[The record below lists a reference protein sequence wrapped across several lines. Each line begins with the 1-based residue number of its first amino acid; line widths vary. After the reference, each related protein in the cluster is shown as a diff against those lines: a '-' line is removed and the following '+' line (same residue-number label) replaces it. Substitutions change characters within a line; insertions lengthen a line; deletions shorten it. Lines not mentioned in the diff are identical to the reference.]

1 MALDGTYSGLQASI
15 ADFLNR
21 SDLTSVI
28 PDFITMAESQI
39 NRRLMKDGPVR
50 DMMGRSDATID
61 DEYIAVPS
69 DFLGAKAI
77 YLDPNYL
84 PLDFVSPEEIVQ
96 RKTLY
101 PNESGDPQVFSVV
114 GGQFQFWPWG
124 GTGSFSGELTYW
136 KTIPALTS
144 TNTTNWLLTAHPDIY
159 LYTSLVQSAPYL
171 RDDARLQVWATLAET
186 ALSDLTEADKKARS
200 APHLGVGIVP
210 GGTP

>member
-1 MALDGTYSGLQASI
+1 MAITTYSELQTAIGTFLDRTDMTTI
-15 ADFLNR
+15 AP
-21 SDLTSVI
+21 T
-28 PDFITMAESQI
+28 FIALAEAQI

-50 DMMGRSDATID
+50 EMMGRSDATINS
-61 DEYIAVPS
+61 EYIAVPS

-84 PLDFVSPEEIVQ
+84 PLEFVSPEDIVR

-136 KTIPALTS
+136 KKIPALTDS
-144 TNTTNWLLTAHPDIY
+144 ATSNWLLVSHPDIY
-159 LYTSLVQSAPYL
+159 LYTSLIQSAPYL
-171 RDDARLQVWATLAET
+171 KDDARLQVWGSLAEA
-186 ALSDLTEADKKARS
+186 ALADLTMADQKARS
-200 APHLGVGIVP
+200 APHMAVGIVP